1 MEILKSLNLADEIL
15 RHGGWCNER
24 SIWRPDPVDP
34 KLGIKRESAGPWVLG
49 KARYDAIF
57 LACYQGRL
65 EKIFEDDLIKY
76 DLDSEI
82 GRGMS
87 LVSAKLDE
95 SNEEY
100 PVVAEIS
107 DGTGTKEV
115 RAKYIFGADGARSVV
130 RKSFGIN
137 LEGSTADDVFGV
149 IDIVADSDFPDL
161 RKLGE
166 IYDEQSA
173 ILLIPRERL
182 ANGQWLTRIYVPF
195 ITGASDEAPNGEL
208 TVEKQKELEQS
219 RRERKSKINPDT
231 IMAKINE
238 MFHPYHVNI
247 KKGTEVQWWAA
258 YQIGQR
264 VAETLVVKDSKG
276 HPRVFLAGD
285 GKSKYSLSPGF
296 FIEESC

>member
-1 MEILKSLNLADEIL
+1 MEILQSLDIVDEIL
-15 RHGGWCNER
+15 RHGSWARER
-24 SIWRPDPVDP
+24 SVWRPDPADP
-34 KLGIKRESAGPWVLG
+34 KLGIKRELVGPWSLG
-49 KARYDAIF
+49 KARYDTIYV
-57 LACYQGRL
+57 ACYQGRL
-65 EKIFEDDLIKY
+65 EKVFEEDWMKHAP
-76 DLDSEI
+76 DSEI
-82 GRGMS
+82 GRSVS

-100 PVVAEIS
+100 SVVAEIS
-107 DGTGTKEV
+107 EGTGTKEV
-115 RAKYIFGADGARSVV
+115 RAKYIIGADGARSVV

-137 LEGSTADDVFGV
+137 LEGSMADDVFGV
-149 IDIVADSDFPDL
+149 IDIIAETDFPDL
-161 RKLGE
+161 RRVGE
-166 IYDEQSA
+166 IYDDMSA
-173 ILLIPRERL
+173 ILLIPRERM
-182 ANGQWLTRIYVPF
+182 ANGEWLTRVYVPF
-195 ITGASDEAPNGEL
+195 ITGTSDEGTNGEL
-208 TVEKQKELEQS
+208 TVEEQKEREQS

-285 GKSKYSLSPGF
+285 GKCPLS
-296 FIEESC
+296 SR